1 MAFNDKPFAYHYE
14 MELEITSL
22 TNQGQGVGRVDNW
35 VVMVPFTIPGERV
48 RARIFRNHKNYSEA
62 DLVEVLQASPHR
74 VSPQC
79 SLFGE
84 CGGCQYQ
91 HLEYSEQLQW
101 KQRQVKE
108 LFAHMADLAVEVEE
122 AVPSP
127 RLFGYRSKITPHY
140 RKPRDGTINE
150 IGFLRP
156 GRRNAIIDVPQ
167 CPLATEA
174 ININL
179 PSVRESLRSRAGQL
193 KKGGT
198 LLLREGFDGVET
210 NPKKIIREKV
220 GELMFHFPAG
230 EFFQN
235 NPFILPQLVQY
246 VMEQAKS
253 TGAEY
258 LLDAYC
264 GSGLFALSGAKK
276 FQEVE
281 GVEISEA
288 AIRWA
293 RENAKRNEIKNVRL
307 TVGDAAEIFAQTTF
321 PPKQTTV
328 VIDPPRKGST
338 PEFLQQLL
346 EYRPGR
352 VVYVSCNPATQIRDL
367 KQLDEGGYQ
376 LTRLQPFDLFPQ
388 TKHLECVA
396 TLDLRTA

>member
-1 MAFNDKPFAYHYE
+1 

-22 TNQGQGVGRVDNW
+22 TNQGQGVGRLDNW
-35 VVMVPFTIPGERV
+35 VVMIPFTIPGERV
-48 RARIFRNHKNYSEA
+48 KARIFRNHKNYSEA
-62 DLVEVLQASPHR
+62 DLVEVLEASPHR
-74 VSPQC
+74 VSPKC
-79 SLFGE
+79 PLFGE

-91 HLEYSEQLQW
+91 HVEYGEQLQW
-101 KQRQVKE
+101 KKRQVKE
-108 LFAHMADLAVEVEE
+108 LFAHMADLEVEVEE

-127 RLFGYRSKITPHY
+127 RLYGYRSKITPHY
-140 RKPRDGTINE
+140 RKPRDGTIE
-150 IGFLRP
+150 SIGFLRP
-156 GRRNAIIDVPQ
+156 GRRNAVIDVPQ

-174 ININL
+174 INDKL
-179 PSVRESLRSRAGQL
+179 PSLRESLRAKAGEL

-198 LLLREGFDGVET
+198 LLLREGLDGVET
-210 NPKKIIREKV
+210 NPRKIIREKV
-220 GELMFHFPAG
+220 GDLLFHFPAG

-235 NPFILPQLVQY
+235 NPYILPQMVQH
-246 VMEQAKS
+246 VVEQA
-253 TGAEY
+253 GGQDINY

-264 GSGLFALSGAKK
+264 GSGLFALSAASK

-288 AIRWA
+288 SIRWA

-307 TVGDAAEIFAQTTF
+307 TVGDASEIFAQTAF
-321 PPKQTTV
+321 LPEKTTV

-346 EYRPGR
+346 NFRPQR

-367 KQLDEGGYQ
+367 KQLNEGGYK
-376 LTRLQPFDLFPQ
+376 LSRLQPFDLFPQ

-396 TLDLRTA
+396 TLDLPST